1 MTDEEIQP
9 VNNGDLLVA
18 EDIYLTSGVHIG
30 TQQKSADMKDFI
42 YKVRQDGLYVLDVKK
57 TDESY
62 KVRQDGLYVLDVKK
76 TDERIRAAA
85 SFLSRY
91 DPKRILVVS
100 ARQYGQKPARE
111 FSKAIGAPAFA
122 GRFVPGTLTNPTN
135 PAFIEPEI
143 IVITDPAA
151 DKQALNEALNLGIP
165 IIAMCDANNET
176 RNVDL
181 VIPTN
186 NKGRRALA
194 CIYWLLSRQVLF
206 ERGDLKDP
214 EDFNMEIEDF
224 EAKLV

>member
-1 MTDEEIQP
+1 MSDEENTTT
-9 VNNGDLLVA
+9 VCNDLLVA

-57 TDESY
+57 TDE
-62 KVRQDGLYVLDVKK
+62 
-76 TDERIRAAA
+76 RIRAAA
-85 SFLSRY
+85 SFLARY
-91 DPKRILVVS
+91 DPKRVLVVS

-122 GRFVPGTLTNPTN
+122 GRFVPGTLTNPAN
-135 PAFIEPEI
+135 PGFIEPE
-143 IVITDPAA
+143 VLVVTDPSA

-165 IIAMCDANNET
+165 IVAMCDANNET

-194 CIYWLLSRQVLF
+194 CIYWLLSREVLYA
-206 ERGDLKDP
+206 RGDLKDP
-214 EDFNMEIEDF
+214 ADFNMEIEDF